1 MEEST
6 DKRWLGLNGRAREQ
20 LEMRDYSKK
29 PAQAG
34 DYLDASHPA
43 AINIPG
49 VELFHRQIHQ
59 QQHRGFFGE
68 FARQG
73 EVPFWPTQ
81 WATARMF
88 RDTAKGFHIH
98 PPHIPEGEQA
108 SAWFKKLF
116 VENPAD
122 HSLRPYAEEQWDL
135 MFFVQG
141 IAELILVDERAGM
154 PRAQLRCLIDG
165 DDRPGRNNA
174 AIVIP
179 PGVAHAIRSASS
191 TDLIMVYGT
200 STRFDPANEGRI
212 ASGLESPDLP
222 ADWQAYIQ

>member
-6 DKRWLGLNGRAREQ
+6 DKRWHGLAQSARAR
-20 LEMRDYSKK
+20 LEIRDYSDK

-34 DYLDASHPA
+34 DYLDADNPLP
-43 AINIPG
+43 IGIPG
-49 VELFHRQIHQ
+49 VEIFRRQIHQ

-68 FARQG
+68 LAREG
-73 EVPFWPTQ
+73 EIPFWPRQ

-98 PPHIPEGEQA
+98 PPHIPAGEDA
-108 SAWFKKLF
+108 AAWFDKVF
-116 VENPAD
+116 AADPAD
-122 HSLRPYAEEQWDL
+122 RPPPPYAMEQWDV
-135 MFFVQG
+135 MFFIQG
-141 IAELILVDERAGM
+141 IAEMILVDERAGM
-154 PRAQLRCLIDG
+154 PRAHLRVIIDG

-200 STRFDPANEGRI
+200 STTFDPANEGRI
-212 ASGLESPDLP
+212 ASGIESPGLP
-222 ADWQAYIQ
+222 PDWQAYMR